1 MAKSAIRA
9 DIHEPLDVHRYFFA
23 EVTFDAALRVDHL
36 RDLADLFLVKL
47 LASNPTTDPHLIQD
61 GSGTVVGFESRSL
74 TRNRSA
80 KSRR

>member
-36 RDLADLFLVKL
+36 RDLADLFLAKL
-47 LASNPTTDPHLIQD
+47 FDSNPTTDPHLIQD
-61 GSGTVVGFESRSL
+61 GSGTVVPDAEYVGESDIDALFAR
-74 TRNRSA
+74 
-80 KSRR
+80 